1 MPIITLMTDFGT
13 ADGYVAE
20 MKGVILSNI
29 PETTLVD
36 VTHTIAA
43 HDVVAARVALARYW
57 PRFPQG
63 TVHIV
68 VVDPGVG
75 TPREALIV
83 EWERHFFVGPDN
95 GVLTDALDQPGATA
109 WAIRVD
115 RQASPTFH
123 GRDVFA
129 PAAAALVI
137 GTPPSQLGRPLADPV
152 RLPLPQP
159 RPVETGTVEG
169 EIIAVDHFG
178 NCVTNIR
185 PAVPAGT
192 LECAGRRLRV
202 CRTYGDAAEGEAIG
216 VVGSVGLLEIA
227 VRNARADARLGLA
240 RAMPVRYT
248 APEAGDAG

>member
-43 HDVVAARVALARYW
+43 HDIVAARVALARYW

-63 TVHIV
+63 TVHVV

-109 WAIRVD
+109 WAIRID

-129 PAAAALVI
+129 PTAAALVI
-137 GTPPSQLGRPLADPV
+137 GTPPSQLGRPFSDPV
-152 RLPLPQP
+152 RLPLPEP
-159 RPVETGTVEG
+159 RRVAREAGEGETVEG
-169 EIIAVDHFG
+169 EVIAVDHFG
-178 NCVTNIR
+178 NCVTNI
-185 PAVPAGT
+185 PLATPAGEV
-192 LECAGRRLRV
+192 ECAGRRLRV
-202 CRTYGDAAEGEAIG
+202 CRTYGEAAEGEAIG
-216 VVGSVGLLEIA
+216 VVGSVGLLEIS
-227 VRNARADARLGLA
+227 VRNARADARLGLT
-240 RAMPVRYT
+240 RGMSVRYT
-248 APEAGDAG
+248 R

>member
-29 PETTLVD
+29 PETTIID

-43 HDVVAARVALARYW
+43 HDIVAARVALARYW

-63 TVHIV
+63 SVHVV

-83 EWERHFFVGPDN
+83 EWERNFFVGPDN
-95 GVLTDALDQPGATA
+95 GVLTDALDQPGARA
-109 WAIRVD
+109 WSIRVD
-115 RQASPTFH
+115 PQASPTFH

-129 PAAAALVI
+129 PAAASLVI
-137 GTPPSQLGRPLADPV
+137 GTPPSQLGRPLDAPV
-152 RLPLPQP
+152 RLPLAEP
-159 RPVETGTVEG
+159 RGVDAATLEG
-169 EIIAVDHFG
+169 EVIAVDHFG
-178 NCVTNIR
+178 NCVTNLR
-185 PAVPAGT
+185 PESPSGT
-192 LECAGRRLRV
+192 VECGGRQLRV
-202 CRTYGDAAEGEAIG
+202 CRTYGDAGEGEAIG
-216 VVGSVGLLEIA
+216 VIGSVGLLEIA

-240 RAMPVRYT
+240 RGMPVRYT
-248 APEAGDAG
+248 ASARPSTT

>member
-29 PETTLVD
+29 PETTLID

-43 HDVVAARVALARYW
+43 HDIVAARVALARYW

-95 GVLTDALDQPGATA
+95 GVLTDALDQPGAAA

-115 RQASPTFH
+115 PQASPTFH

-129 PAAAALVI
+129 PTAAALVI
-137 GTPPSQLGRPLADPV
+137 GTPPSQLGRPLANPV

-159 RPVETGTVEG
+159 QRTGADTCEG

-185 PAVPAGT
+185 PEVPEGT
-192 LECAGRRLRV
+192 VECGGRQLRV
-202 CRTYGDAAEGEAIG
+202 RRTYGEAAEGEAMA

-227 VRNARADARLGLA
+227 VRNARADARLGLT
-240 RAMPVRYT
+240 RGMPVRYT
-248 APEAGDAG
+248 AVSG